1 MPKEINHSRKGSINI
16 QNSDDSKCFEW
27 CLVRY
32 LYPAGH
38 HSARI
43 RKIDKDFARKL
54 DFKDINFP
62 VKIRDIHKIEKK
74 NLSALV
80 FLVMKIR
87 NNSQSTFQKMLLR
100 NMSRYT

>member
-16 QNSDDSKCFEW
+16 QYSDDSKRFEW
-27 CLVRY
+27 CLVRH
-32 LYPAGH
+32 LYPADH

-54 DFKDINFP
+54 DFEGINFP

-74 NLSALV
+74 NISALV